1 LSVIQTKNSTVSHYT
16 SQPNFPPSEKKGSL
30 RKDTETVIHSD
41 NAFATVAY
49 LRITNAILVPKEN
62 SNIHLLTVPP
72 LLENEFLRVQD
83 KLQEEVDENFEWP
96 NTDLNMDIVP
106 IVNCSSSRV
115 GNWVS
120 VCNVQ
125 RCFSEPK
132 QDMFISLEDEVEECF
147 TILQGEFFKRP
158 NRVHSSLSCHLEH
171 LGRYQL
177 NISDCTNI
185 NIFISSIDLFSR
197 INIIY
202 GKYFGTSPP
211 SRTCVAVDLPHPIR
225 VRLDCTAFIEPS
237 PSARQALHVQG
248 LSYWAPANIGP
259 YSQAVVV

>member
-1 LSVIQTKNSTVSHYT
+1 M
-16 SQPNFPPSEKKGSL
+16 
-30 RKDTETVIHSD
+30 
-41 NAFATVAY
+41 
-49 LRITNAILVPKEN
+49 VPKEN

-83 KLQEEVDENFEWP
+83 KLQEEVDEIKFEWP